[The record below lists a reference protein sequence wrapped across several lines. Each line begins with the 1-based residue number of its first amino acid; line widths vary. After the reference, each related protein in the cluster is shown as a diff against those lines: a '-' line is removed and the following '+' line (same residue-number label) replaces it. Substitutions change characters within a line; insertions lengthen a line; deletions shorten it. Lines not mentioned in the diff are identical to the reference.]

1 MTEILDRLDLRAF
14 ECVYCDVRIEE
25 SAKTLI
31 TFRNFELQSC
41 DLKPSLGAFVR
52 VFNNGK
58 WFYCST
64 TSLDKLPQTIKDLI
78 RQSAIPGTIR
88 NGQSGQSRAVTGTSS
103 KGRLDPF
110 SQIKPLKAELIKY
123 PGNSAVR
130 VPIKEKLELCKSFF
144 DTLRKFPVI
153 KENHVLYA
161 DSYKVKWFK
170 SSKAVEY
177 HYDYN
182 LHGIMVS
189 YTLKDGDRIFR
200 DSFTE
205 ASDTIQTL
213 KSLFPKLKE
222 RIEESSLFLDA
233 ETVSP
238 GHYRVVLDSEVVGV
252 FAHESFGHKSEADFM
267 LGDENAGKEWKLGMK
282 VGADILTIADDGGR
296 AGTSGYCPF
305 DDEGTPAQKTY
316 LIKNGVLSG
325 RLHNHVTSHALD
337 EAPTGNG
344 RAVSF
349 EFEPLVRM
357 TSTYV
362 EPGTLSFDKM
372 ISKID
377 LGIFI
382 KDFKHGSGL
391 STFTIA
397 PRKCYWIRNGR
408 LAEPV
413 RVSVISGTVFQTL
426 KDIEAVSRDFKLHSH
441 AFGGCGK
448 MEQFPLPVAFG
459 GPAITVR
466 KMQVS

>member
-1 MTEILDRLDLRAF
+1 MSACIKEILDRLDLRAS

-25 SAKTLI
+25 SVKTLI
-31 TFRNFELQSC
+31 IFRNFELQSC

-64 TSLDKLPQTIKDLI
+64 TSLDKLSQTIKDLI
-78 RQSAIPGTIR
+78 RQSIK
-88 NGQSGQSRAVTGTSS
+88 SGHTPFKIGP
-103 KGRLDPF
+103 DPF

-123 PGNSAVR
+123 PENSAVR

-144 DTLRKFPVI
+144 DTIRKFPVI

-213 KSLFPKLKE
+213 KSLPSKLKE
-222 RIEESSLFLDA
+222 KIEESSLFLDA
-233 ETVSP
+233 KTVPP
-238 GHYRVVLDSEVVGV
+238 GRYRVVLGSEVVGV

-267 LGDENAGKEWKLGMK
+267 LGDENAKKEWKLGMK

-325 RLHNHVTSHALD
+325 RLHDRVTSHALN

-349 EFEPLVRM
+349 EFEPIVRM

-362 EPGTLSFDKM
+362 EPGALSFDEM
-372 ISKID
+372 ISKIE

-382 KDFKHGSGL
+382 KDSKHGSGL

-397 PRKCYWIRNGR
+397 PKKCYWIRNGR

-426 KDIEAVSRDFKLHSH
+426 KDIEAVSKDFKLFSSG
-441 AFGGCGK
+441 FGGCGK
-448 MEQFPLPVAFG
+448 MEQAPLPVAFG